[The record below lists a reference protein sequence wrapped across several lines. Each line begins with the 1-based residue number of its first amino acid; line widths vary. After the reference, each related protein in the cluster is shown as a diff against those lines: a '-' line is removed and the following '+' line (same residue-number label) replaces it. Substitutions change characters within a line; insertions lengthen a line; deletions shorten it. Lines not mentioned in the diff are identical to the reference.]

1 MWNPKLIDMNSS
13 RQVVAV
19 IKRNQKAFTLIELL
33 VVIAIIAILAAMLL
47 PALSK
52 AKEKALR
59 IKCVSTLRQMGIAA
73 TMYASDFQ
81 DVICPIFC
89 MAGRASASQ
98 DPNGTCSD
106 AWKNY
111 IGWKTAN
118 LGGLVECPAAYQ
130 RLMSVSSISTNM
142 PSYAGNRNIPWFP
155 TDAQAGQNEFL
166 VKLTTSRKPV
176 ETCLLTCA
184 GAIWNNGGYNFAEFV
199 DGFNAG
205 YYPLCP
211 HGGRTLQTIAGGFAA
226 DQGNYY
232 MDGTGVIVFFDG
244 HSEARKPD
252 PTSTKENAIPLVRP
266 TVHDDSTP
274 WNRFWCGG
282 LSGH

>member
-1 MWNPKLIDMNSS
+1 LCFANMNINFPAS
-13 RQVVAV
+13 R
-19 IKRNQKAFTLIELL
+19 RRRGAFTLIELL

-47 PALSK
+47 PALGK

-59 IKCVSTLRQMGIAA
+59 IKCTSTLRQMGIAA
-73 TMYASDFQ
+73 HMYASDFA
-81 DVICPIFC
+81 DTICPIFC
-89 MAGRASASQ
+89 MSGRAAASQ
-98 DPNGTCSD
+98 DPNGACFD
-106 AWKNY
+106 YWKGV

-130 RLMSVSSISTNM
+130 RLLSVSGIATNI

-155 TDAQAGQNEFL
+155 TDTQAGQNEFL
-166 VKLTTSRKPV
+166 VKLTTSHKPI
-176 ETCLLTCA
+176 ETCLMTCA

-211 HGGRTLQTIAGGFAA
+211 HSGHSLQTIAGGFAA

-232 MDGTGVIVFFDG
+232 ADGSGVIVFFDG

-252 PTSTKENAIPLVRP
+252 PTGTKIGMIPLVRP
-266 TVHDDSTP
+266 AVHDESTP
-274 WNRFWCGG
+274 WNWFWAGG
-282 LSGH
+282 LPGH

>member
-1 MWNPKLIDMNSS
+1 MNHLQLSTRS
-13 RQVVAV
+13 PACPLTDRCLQN
-19 IKRNQKAFTLIELL
+19 RHGFTLIELL
-33 VVIAIIAILAAMLL
+33 VVIAIIAILASLLL
-47 PALSK
+47 PALGK

-59 IKCVSTLRQMGIAA
+59 VKCTSTLRQTGIAA
-73 TMYASDFQ
+73 TMYAGDFQ
-81 DVICPIFC
+81 EAICPIFC

-118 LGGLVECPAAYQ
+118 LAGLVECPAAYQ
-130 RLMSVSSISTNM
+130 RLKAVSGIATNI

-155 TDAQAGQNEFL
+155 ADPEAGQNEFL
-166 VKLTTSRKPV
+166 VKLSTSRNPSD
-176 ETCLLTCA
+176 TCMMTCA
-184 GAIWNNGGYNFAEFV
+184 GGIWNNGGYNFAEFV

-211 HGGRTLQTIAGGFAA
+211 HSGRTLQTISGGFAA
-226 DQGNYY
+226 DQGNFYS
-232 MDGTGVIVFFDG
+232 DGTGVIVFFDG

-252 PTSTKENAIPLVRP
+252 PTGTKEGTIPLVRP
-266 TVHDDSTP
+266 PVHNEPTP